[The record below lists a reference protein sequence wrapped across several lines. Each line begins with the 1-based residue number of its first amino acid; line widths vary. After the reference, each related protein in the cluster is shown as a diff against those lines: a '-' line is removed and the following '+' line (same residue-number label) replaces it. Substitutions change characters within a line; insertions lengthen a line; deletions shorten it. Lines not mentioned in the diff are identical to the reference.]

1 MYVSLMQAGLV
12 ERLLLSVAF
21 RKTADAFVNKGIFA
35 LSTRTRLKARH
46 AVIDKIDG
54 RLQQL
59 FSHVGQPTSLV
70 LVEPTLCH
78 IHSTLTVKSLRISC

>member
-1 MYVSLMQAGLV
+1 MQAGLV

-21 RKTADAFVNKGIFA
+21 RKVADAFVNKGIFA

-54 RLQQL
+54 RLQL
-59 FSHVGQPTSLV
+59 FSHVGQPTNLV
-70 LVEPTLCH
+70 LVVIL
-78 IHSTLTVKSLRISC
+78 K